1 MAARYSTTFT
11 NLDEVEYKV
20 EILDSEYSGTASDF
34 DFADTS
40 GFLLTHE
47 ADENRFTPIVPS
59 SCTIQMMIQVT
70 DAYFVAALA
79 AQSDNRFFLQI
90 SRNDDP
96 WKVIWVGEIAT
107 DLIEYTDEYY
117 PFPIQLQAFD
127 TLSLLKNTPFPA
139 TAGTRQHFIQ
149 QLFTIM
155 GKTRILDKLPNPST
169 VLRTAV
175 QWYES
180 QMYTTSPAT
189 TLDPLSQS
197 SCYHDAWM
205 YWDDKLGT
213 QYLSCWD
220 VLEQIAYRFGAQFFF
235 EEGAFN
241 FIQVNRPGTSLN
253 FRYYNNAMG
262 KTTGTEYVTFSG
274 ANRNEGKFSFVPAI
288 GTAKLV
294 YPFSLG
300 INTENLL
307 PSQGTFETIVNI
319 GNIQGGSE
327 EQLLFS
333 GTINIFMTTA
343 ETEPLGEPHVWVF
356 HLKINIG
363 SYYLTNENGYPQ
375 WTTNSAKYY
384 KIKSVVI
391 AILRNYNRTIPVSFT
406 TPYIPASGAATFQM
420 IRYGFENEAG
430 ASFTLPYNYTPSYYA
445 SGFTLR
451 LKIDE
456 NMFDAGEIQF
466 TETNS
471 ATAITRYNSTIELP
485 DLLLGDGPH
494 EYAKGRLMV
503 YDASTSSW
511 VISEEGWTIDGTG
524 TGVNIN
530 TLLLQEI
537 IAGQEKPR
545 RVFDGVIFNSRG
557 GMLKIVS
564 FDGLNFTMRRGT
576 FDAYHGI
583 TTGVWV
589 RNYAAR
595 GGITSAEIIISDPAI
610 IDAVFSSGQA
620 IADTYENTV
629 ETSETIEGGSIFDSE
644 GSSQIASLTSKTTP
658 VDADVFMIDDSA
670 DSFKKKKLS
679 WANLKATAKT
689 YFDGLYFA
697 FGKANQLASVT
708 EKAANAAADD
718 AILIEDSE
726 ASGAKKKMK
735 MLWIKGYLSTVFWGN
750 VLNQWGS
757 LTEKTDP
764 ADNDILVLED
774 SAAVWAKKKIK
785 WSSIKAK
792 FLWTQETSGIKTTQN
807 TGIGTDPISG
817 TALKVVGKQSIDA
830 TSVTSDYGLTVS
842 STVGGINVYVSG
854 SGGDYAMQVQSAGS
868 MPAGYFISGSGVGI
882 IAESTSGKGASVVV
896 NPSSTNTSVVVA
908 EFVRKTSGT
917 AANNIEGLIALGVEN
932 AAGTV
937 IYPSYIGSRLVN
949 ASSGA
954 AQLLFY
960 HNSTVRAMIDENN
973 DFVLKTGVDLRFEAP
988 GDGIILK
995 SSDGSQF
1002 RITINNSG
1010 ELVIT
1015 EI

>member
-11 NLDEVEYKV
+11 NLDDVEYKV

-47 ADENRFTPIVPS
+47 ADENRFTPIIPS

-70 DAYFVAALA
+70 DAYFIADLS

-90 SRNDDP
+90 SRKDTD
-96 WKVIWVGEIAT
+96 WKVIWIGEIAT

-127 TLSLLKNTPFPA
+127 TLSLLKNIPFPA
-139 TAGTRQHFIQ
+139 TAGTRKHFIQ
-149 QLFTIM
+149 QLFTLI

-180 QMYTTSPAT
+180 QMFTTSPAA

-197 SCYHDAWM
+197 ACYHDAWM

-288 GTAKLV
+288 GTAKV
-294 YPFSLG
+294 IYPFSLG
-300 INTENLL
+300 VNSNNLL
-307 PSQGTFETIVNI
+307 PSQSTFETAVSI
-319 GNIQGGSE
+319 GNIQGGAE

-333 GTINIFMTTA
+333 GTLNIFMTTS
-343 ETEPLGEPHVWVF
+343 ETEPLGEPHVWIF

-375 WTTNSAKYY
+375 WTTNSAKYF
-384 KIKSVVI
+384 KVKSVVI
-391 AILRNYNRTIPVSFT
+391 AILKNYSRTIPISFT
-406 TPYIPASGAATFQM
+406 TPYIPASGAATFQL
-420 IRYGFENEAG
+420 IRYGFEDELG
-430 ASFTLPYNYTPSYYA
+430 ASFTLPYSYTPTYYA

-456 NMFDAGEIQF
+456 TMFDAGELLF
-466 TETNS
+466 EETN
-471 ATAITRYNSTIELP
+471 TANSITRYNSTIELP
-485 DLLLGDGPH
+485 DLILGDGPH
-494 EYAKGRLMV
+494 EYAKGRIMV
-503 YDASTSSW
+503 YDAGTASW
-511 VISEEGWTIDGTG
+511 VISEEEWAIDGIG
-524 TGVNIN
+524 TGININ
-530 TLLLQEI
+530 NLLLKEI
-537 IAGQEKPR
+537 IAGQDKPR
-545 RVFDGVIFNSRG
+545 RVFDGTIFNSRG
-557 GMLKIVS
+557 GMIKMVS
-564 FDGLNFTMRRGT
+564 FDGINFTMRRGT

-589 RNYAAR
+589 RNSATR
-595 GGITSAEIIISDPAI
+595 GGSTSSEIIINDPAI

-620 IADTYENTV
+620 VADTYENTV
-629 ETSETIEGGSIFDSE
+629 ETSETIEGGGIFDSE
-644 GSSQIASLTSKTTP
+644 GSSQIESLSSKTTP

-670 DSFKKKKLS
+670 DEWLKKKLS

-708 EKAANAAADD
+708 EKAKNAVADD

-735 MLWIKGYLSTVFWGN
+735 MLYIKGYLSTVFWGN
-750 VLNQWGS
+750 ILNQWGS
-757 LTEKTDP
+757 LTEKISL
-764 ADNDILVLED
+764 ADNDIMVIED
-774 SAAVWAKKKIK
+774 SAAVWAKKRIK
-785 WSSIKAK
+785 WSTFKSSLYWIMGTYG
-792 FLWTQETSGIKTTQN
+792 LKTTSN
-807 TGIGTDPISG
+807 VGIGTDATS
-817 TALKVVGKQSIDA
+817 TEALKVDGKVLIDGSDVTASHALSITAPYPLSITGTGDGDQTFTVDSTGTNNAIVGHA
-830 TSVTSDYGLTVS
+830 TSGIGGQFMSDSGIALKSYINPVS
-842 STVGGINVYVSG
+842 T
-854 SGGDYAMQVQSAGS
+854 ASA
-868 MPAGYFISGSGVGI
+868 AI
-882 IAESTSGKGASVVV
+882 IAEFIRQTS
-896 NPSSTNTSVVVA
+896 
-908 EFVRKTSGT
+908 RT
-917 AANNIEGLIALGVEN
+917 AANGIEGQIRIGIEN
-932 AAGTV
+932 AAGNV
-937 IYPSYIGSRLVN
+937 IYPTYLSTKLTD

-954 AQLLFY
+954 AQFIIY
-960 HNSTVRAMIDENN
+960 HNSAARVMIDEYN
-973 DFVLKTGVDLRFEAP
+973 DLVCKTGVDLRFESY
-988 GDGIILK
+988 GDGPVIV
-995 SSDGSQF
+995 SADGSKF
-1002 RITINNSG
+1002 RITVDNSG
-1010 ELVIT
+1010 NLSTT